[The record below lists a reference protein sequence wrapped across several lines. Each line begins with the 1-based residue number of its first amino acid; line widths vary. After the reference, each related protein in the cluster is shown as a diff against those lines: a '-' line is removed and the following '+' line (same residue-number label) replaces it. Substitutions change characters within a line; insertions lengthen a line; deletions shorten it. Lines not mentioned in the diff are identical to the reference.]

1 MPASD
6 DIRQFTCEELQAVAG
21 YFDRLE
27 KLLSLRSDTDE
38 ADLREVISDLEKLES
53 LVATSGPEDCLHR
66 FQTFLAN
73 DARLDRLSALIAELQ
88 YEFNLFEVLGV
99 QEAEHVHSNILA
111 WLLDPRANHSLGS
124 SFLETFLKR
133 TIATA
138 EDQGISTIPYDSLS
152 QIDWSETEI
161 RREWK
166 FIDIL
171 ILNRKENLVCAIE
184 NKINAEEGFDED
196 GRSQLTRYREILDS
210 EFPPDF
216 GRHCVFLTPRGLPSK
231 NNEEQ
236 KFWVP
241 ENYSTIH
248 QFLVETLRR
257 IAETAKPDIYWSLK
271 QYESTIRRNIV
282 TETNKIAE
290 LAREIYLEHRE
301 AIELIYRHKPNYSAV
316 IKQVLKEA
324 VAQQENWLLDVEG
337 SHHVR
342 FQPRDWGKY
351 DIQKTG
357 RGWGKES
364 PLLLFE
370 FDCPD
375 NPIRTKGPALTLGPG
390 ADDAVRQRLFEIAR
404 QNPKTFNL
412 RQNKLHG
419 GYMFL
424 HDYNRNLLDESDLGV
439 RWSDGTAKTK
449 LMERVD
455 YFAKHEFPLINE
467 AIIEC
472 FEDLEAKILG
482 NET

>member
-6 DIRQFTCEELQAVAG
+6 DIRQFTCEELQTVAG
-21 YFDRLE
+21 YFGRLE
-27 KLLSLRSDTDE
+27 KRLSARSDTAE
-38 ADLREVISDLEKLES
+38 AGLDEVISDLEKLES
-53 LVATSGPEDCLHR
+53 LAAGSGPEDCLHR
-66 FQTFLAN
+66 FQALLVN
-73 DARLDRLSALIAELQ
+73 DARLDSLKALIAEQ
-88 YEFNLFEVLGV
+88 QSEFALFEVLGV

-111 WLLDPRANHSLGS
+111 WLLDPHSNHSLGS
-124 SFLETFLKR
+124 SFLESFLKR

-138 EDQGISTIPYDSLS
+138 EVQDISTIPYDSLS
-152 QIDWSETEI
+152 RIDWTETEVY
-161 RREWK
+161 REWS

-171 ILNRKENLVCAIE
+171 VVNRQEKLVCAIE

-216 GRHCVFLTPRGLPSK
+216 GRHHVFLSPRGLSSK
-231 NNEEQ
+231 NNDEQ

-241 ENYSTIH
+241 ENYATIH
-248 QFLVETLRR
+248 QILVETLRH
-257 IAETAKPDIYWSLK
+257 AKETTKPDVYWTLK

-282 TETNKIAE
+282 PETDEIAK
-290 LAREIYLEHRE
+290 LARQIYLEHRE

-324 VAQQENWLLDVEG
+324 VAQQEGWLLDVEG

-342 FQPRDWGKY
+342 FQPRDWRKY
-351 DIQKTG
+351 NIQKAG
-357 RGWGKES
+357 RGWGKDS

-375 NPIRTKGPALTLGPG
+375 DPIRTKGPALTLGPG

-404 QNPKTFNL
+404 QNPKIFNL

-424 HDYNRNLLDESDLGV
+424 HDYKRNLLDESDLGV

-449 LMERVD
+449 LIERVD
-455 YFAKHEFPLINE
+455 YFAKHEFPPINE
-467 AIIEC
+467 AIIGC
-472 FEDLEAKILG
+472 FKDLEAKVV
-482 NET
+482 